1 MSFELTGR
9 IVEISATQQVS
20 GKFQKREFVVEYT
33 ENPQY
38 PEYIKFECIQDKCD
52 LLDKFAAGQE
62 VEVMFN
68 LKGRKWTDAKG
79 EVKYFNSMQAWK
91 INAAGNSNAANGPA
105 PVVTS
110 AKPKAAAQASKP
122 FTDWAPNGE
131 DSDNDLPF

>member
-1 MSFELTGR
+1 MSFELTGK
-9 IVEISATQQVS
+9 IVEISDTQQVS
-20 GKFQKREFVVEYT
+20 GKFQKREFVIEYT

-91 INAAGNSNAANGPA
+91 INAAGSNASA
-105 PVVTS
+105 PVANT
-110 AKPKAAAQASKP
+110 AKSKGTAQANKP
-122 FTDWAPNGE
+122 LTDWAPNGE
-131 DSDNDLPF
+131 GSDNDLPF

>member
-9 IVEISATQQVS
+9 IIEISATQQVS

-91 INAAGNSNAANGPA
+91 INAAGSTANAAAPA
-105 PVVTS
+105 ATTS
-110 AKPKAAAQASKP
+110 KPKTAQASKP
-122 FTDWAPNGE
+122 LADWASNGE

>member
-9 IVEISATQQVS
+9 IVEISPTQQVS

-52 LLDKFAAGQE
+52 LLDKFTAGQE

-91 INAAGNSNAANGPA
+91 INAAGNTANAPA
-105 PVVTS
+105 PVANS
-110 AKPKAAAQASKP
+110 AKPKAAAQPSKP